1 VQLGDRLVRDSS
13 PVRPVV
19 EPAERSRTRD
29 ALAVVAFLT
38 VVIVAGFAIQH
49 VVQPDFPVSPVPLD
63 QLAGLRMKALD
74 GDWRGPQLVEETPGT
89 PGTSDARMYAAVF
102 GRGSAHGTVRDFV
115 LVGRITPRSPD
126 DGFRPVAEMVDLY
139 QDAGTLTRF
148 KAMTVKSLDCHISPA
163 YRPVEAIVCE
173 AVGTWGHHPIEIRQ
187 IDWVEPGGELLT
199 VVGFTYGTRKD
210 ISATVDATA
219 RSLQAVED
227 FGPARGRP

>member
-1 VQLGDRLVRDSS
+1 VQL
-13 PVRPVV
+13 V
-19 EPAERSRTRD
+19 EPAEGNRTRD

-49 VVQPDFPVSPVPLD
+49 VVQPDFPASPVPLD

-74 GDWRGPQLVEETPGT
+74 GDWRGPQVVEEKPGYGM
-89 PGTSDARMYAAVF
+89 PRSSDARMYAAVF

-115 LVGRITPRSPD
+115 LVGRITPKSPD
-126 DGFRPVAEMVDLY
+126 DEFRPVAEMVDLY

-148 KAMTVKSLDCHISPA
+148 KGMTVKSLDCHLSAA

-173 AVGTWGHHPIEIRQ
+173 AVGTWGNHPIEIRQ

-199 VVGFTYGTRKD
+199 VVGFTYGARKD